1 MKTLS
6 DYTDEE
12 LCKELRR
19 RVQEKRKNQKHEI
32 TYIEF
37 EATICEVYNTLGY
50 KCGGEIKYSPFAD
63 WNYRLKDC
71 SLELANHYPWFNYF
85 NKRGCFKRDN
95 APQIG
100 DRVKLR
106 YRRTKGGKVFDLQKA
121 KIVEIIKEK

>member
-12 LCKELRR
+12 LRKELRR
-19 RVQEKRKNQKHEI
+19 RAQEKRKNQKHEK

-37 EATICEVYNTLGY
+37 EATICKVYNTLGY
-50 KCGGEIKYSPFAD
+50 MCCGKIQYSPLAK

-71 SLELANHYPWFNYF
+71 SLEIANRYPWLDYY
-85 NKRGCFKRDN
+85 NKQGCFKRDN

-106 YRRTKGGKVFDLQKA
+106 YRRTKGNEVFDLRKA
-121 KIVEIIKEK
+121 KIIEIIKGK